1 MSRNIETTVDV
12 LDARLRQLG
21 TPERAASEK
30 RYLKSALVFYGVT
43 VPAVRKLAKEL
54 MADQLA
60 PATLPKATLLEL
72 VRALWAPPSTPGRKK
87 STARSR
93 PGTAV
98 HERRSLAIA
107 LLEAR
112 MDELQAKDLRFVES
126 LLRECEGWAHIDWLS
141 AHVAGSLVRRFASA
155 KKALDRWAKDESFWL
170 RRSALLAL
178 LIDLRGGGGDFELF
192 ARLAEPMLDER
203 EFFIR
208 KAIGWVLRDTSKK
221 RPELV
226 ETFVRAHLPRL
237 SRLTLREATR
247 HLPSAT
253 QGPLLTAHAATAGR

>member
-1 MSRNIETTVDV
+1 MSQSIETTVDA
-12 LDARLRQLG
+12 LDTQLRELG
-21 TPERAASEK
+21 TPKRAAGEK

-43 VPAVRKLAKEL
+43 VPAVRKLAKQL
-54 MADQLA
+54 MAGQLA
-60 PATLPKATLLEL
+60 PASVPKAALLDL
-72 VRALWAPPSTPGRKK
+72 VRALWAPPQATGRKSSK
-87 STARSR
+87 AVGSGTE
-93 PGTAV
+93 TAV
-98 HERRSLAIA
+98 HERRSLAIT

-112 MDELQAKDLRFVES
+112 VDDLQVKDLRFVES

-178 LIDLRGGGGDFELF
+178 LVDLRAGGGDFEHF

-208 KAIGWVLRDTSKK
+208 KTIGWVLRDTSKK

-226 ETFVRAHLPRL
+226 EAFVHAHLPRL
-237 SRLTLREATR
+237 SRLTLREAIR
-247 HLPSAT
+247 HLPAAT
-253 QGPLLTAHAATAGR
+253 RDPLLAAHAAR